1 MIYLVII
8 GLIFLLFLIWLF
20 FSSIILNIDTTRKE
34 YYVAF
39 GNQIKMSL
47 FFLDGLPMLRA
58 NVFFYKKEIDP
69 FEGKPE
75 KEKAKKKEK
84 KKKKKPRKRKVVDF
98 PGLVRSAMAQAMKMI
113 KSFRIKRFYM
123 NIDTDDFIYNS
134 YLAGIFSCINRGDLL
149 LQTNYMGDFQ
159 LRLTIQNRII
169 NILVPLISSF
179 FILKK
184 HFVKIN

>member
-20 FSSIILNIDTTRKE
+20 FSSIVLNIDTTRKE

-47 FFLDGLPMLRA
+47 FFHDGLPMLRA
-58 NVFFYKKEIDP
+58 NVFFFKKDIDP
-69 FEGKPE
+69 LEGKT
-75 KEKAKKKEK
+75 KKKKTKKKE
-84 KKKKKPRKRKVVDF
+84 KKKKKPRKRKIADF
-98 PGLVRSAMAQAMKMI
+98 PGLVRAGKKQVI
-113 KSFRIKRFYM
+113 KIIKTFRIKRFYL

-149 LQTNYMGDFQ
+149 LQTNYMGDFH